1 MIRKICKNS
10 KEVKTLAFW
19 HMIKQ
24 LKSYCII
31 LIRIKLSKSLF
42 ISCIWKDKWDYLLKF
57 IYSEKATTKFCE
69 TFTLLLTVCTVVKSK
84 VKISQNFVA
93 FSEYMNFNISAQIGR
108 NLHIYYLALKN
119 NKFIVLPTIL
129 SADEKTQHAKVQLMP
144 STLLQW
150 GQTRIFAFSSTYD
163 VTSGISYDYTSGL
176 LFSNVWH
183 LSRDISQIIAENMNA
198 TSNSMSTHCD

>member
-1 MIRKICKNS
+1 MP
-10 KEVKTLAFW
+10 
-19 HMIKQ
+19 
-24 LKSYCII
+24 
-31 LIRIKLSKSLF
+31 
-42 ISCIWKDKWDYLLKF
+42 
-57 IYSEKATTKFCE
+57 
-69 TFTLLLTVCTVVKSK
+69 
-84 VKISQNFVA
+84 
-93 FSEYMNFNISAQIGR
+93 

-176 LFSNVWH
+176 LFSNV
-183 LSRDISQIIAENMNA
+183 
-198 TSNSMSTHCD
+198 